1 MNDQEI
7 LVRLKQGDEN
17 SLDLLYKQ
25 HYRMMVKMIVKNN
38 GSEEE
43 AKDIYQE
50 SLIVLW
56 QKAKDPNFVLTSKI
70 STYLYSICLN
80 LWRKELERKKRFS
93 YEVNEGVEIMDMD
106 KDERVKIIHSCLQK
120 LGETCRDVLTYY
132 YFDRLSMIE
141 IAEKMGFANSDTA
154 KTKKYKCKKELDLLV
169 KSLYKE
175 SDFLD

>member
-17 SLDLLYKQ
+17 TLDLLYKQ
-25 HYRMMVKMIVKNN
+25 HYRMMVKLIIKNS

-56 QKAKDPNFVLTSKI
+56 QKAHDPNFVLSSKI

-93 YEVNEGVEIMDMD
+93 HEMKEGTVIMDID
-106 KDERVKIIHSCLQK
+106 KDERIQIINSCIQK
-120 LGETCRDVLTYY
+120 LGETCRDILTYY
-132 YFDRLSMIE
+132 YFDRLSMVE
-141 IAEKMGFANSDTA
+141 IAEKMGFANSDTS

>member
-17 SLDLLYKQ
+17 TLDLLYKQ
-25 HYRMMVKMIVKNN
+25 HYRMIIKLIVKNN

-56 QKAKDPNFVLTSKI
+56 QKAKSENFILTSKI

-80 LWRKELERKKRFS
+80 LWRKEPFLAFQFFS
-93 YEVNEGVEIMDMD
+93 P
-106 KDERVKIIHSCLQK
+106 KI
-120 LGETCRDVLTYY
+120 
-132 YFDRLSMIE
+132 
-141 IAEKMGFANSDTA
+141 
-154 KTKKYKCKKELDLLV
+154 
-169 KSLYKE
+169 
-175 SDFLD
+175 